1 MKHVAF
7 LRAINVGGRYVRN
20 ADLARA
26 FAALPVKNV
35 DTFIAS
41 GNVIFDAPERSA
53 ARLERL
59 AERALE
65 ETLGFDVDTFVRS
78 IAELQRI
85 APAGPFTAADLAAG
99 ATLYVG
105 FLRCALDRA
114 ASEQVRGFSSASHEF
129 RLVGRELFWLRRPDA
144 DSRLSGPPLEKVLGV
159 RSTFRNIR
167 TVVRIVEHF
176 GGDILKANRRS
187 R

>member
-20 ADLARA
+20 ADLERA

-35 DTFIAS
+35 ATFIAS

-78 IAELQRI
+78 LTELRQI
-85 APAGPFTAADLAAG
+85 APAGPFTDADLAAG

-105 FLRCALDRA
+105 FLHRALDRTA
-114 ASEQVRGFSSASHEF
+114 AEQVRGFSSASHEF
-129 RLVGRELFWLRRPDA
+129 RQVGRELFWLRRPAADA
-144 DSRLSGPPLEKVLGV
+144 RLSGPPLEKVLGA
-159 RSTFRNIR
+159 RATFRNIR
-167 TVVRIVEHF
+167 TVLRIVDKF
-176 GGDILKANRRS
+176 GGAPKRS
-187 R
+187 